1 MFLYPITKV
10 SGFTECLIKIQHCY
24 LTLIWKE
31 PTSNMSEKIYYVL
44 HANSNFWHDK
54 YGDIL
59 GIYDNL
65 DQLRHDAYLLIS
77 NVLKDYPLSR
87 ISDNKIYADSGL
99 AITGGPINTN
109 PQDNLRFS
117 QITVRISPHVDTIN
131 FDIEESS
138 KN

>member
-1 MFLYPITKV
+1 
-10 SGFTECLIKIQHCY
+10 
-24 LTLIWKE
+24 
-31 PTSNMSEKIYYVL
+31 MSEKIYYVL

-131 FDIEESS
+131 FDIEKSS
-138 KN
+138 KK

>member
-1 MFLYPITKV
+1 
-10 SGFTECLIKIQHCY
+10 
-24 LTLIWKE
+24 
-31 PTSNMSEKIYYVL
+31 MSEKIYYVL

-131 FDIEESS
+131 FDIKESS
-138 KN
+138 KK